1 MQGMEVLLAALKARL
16 PAVHLRTLEESRAL
30 LALRQ
35 AVQALSGQLVPRV
48 LWRWSS
54 ASGLHRLPFDEAQP
68 SQPIQEPCGLDEAL
82 AQFKRTGENVV
93 LALLDPWAELA
104 NPFFI
109 RALREALAHARGSGK
124 ALVLVGRDW
133 KVPAEL
139 QADLFITDL
148 PLPSRVELNE
158 FIQSLAVL
166 YREQLAGKVEID
178 EAALPELARACQ
190 GLTLDETRS
199 IVALSLVNFRALG
212 SDAIR
217 LAIREKRQI
226 VRRGGVLEYE
236 EPDRNMA
243 DVGGLEQLKTWVTKR
258 RKLFDERARGAGI
271 HPPKGLLLV
280 GVPGTGKTLA
290 ARAIAAAWNLPL
302 VRLDTGRLYG
312 SLVGESESNLRQAIR
327 TAEAIAPCVVLV
339 DEIEKAFGQGGGH
352 DGGTSQRVFGALL
365 TWLSDKRAECFVV
378 ATANEIGAL
387 PPELLRK
394 GRFDEIFAVDLPD
407 VAARA
412 EILRIHLERAGHRLK
427 QAELA
432 DLGGAC
438 AHYTGAELES
448 AIQSALIEAFHN
460 RERQVNATDVLKAIQ
475 ATVPLSRT
483 MAEKVDALREWCRSG
498 RALPAG
504 ASIEADEA
512 RRPLAVDV

>member
-1 MQGMEVLLAALKARL
+1 M
-16 PAVHLRTLEESRAL
+16 
-30 LALRQ
+30 
-35 AVQALSGQLVPRV
+35 GQ
-48 LWRWSS
+48 
-54 ASGLHRLPFDEAQP
+54 
-68 SQPIQEPCGLDEAL
+68 
-82 AQFKRTGENVV
+82 
-93 LALLDPWAELA
+93 
-104 NPFFI
+104 
-109 RALREALAHARGSGK
+109 
-124 ALVLVGRDW
+124 
-133 KVPAEL
+133 
-139 QADLFITDL
+139 
-148 PLPSRVELNE
+148 
-158 FIQSLAVL
+158 
-166 YREQLAGKVEID
+166 
-178 EAALPELARACQ
+178 
-190 GLTLDETRS
+190 
-199 IVALSLVNFRALG
+199 
-212 SDAIR
+212 
-217 LAIREKRQI
+217 
-226 VRRGGVLEYE
+226 
-236 EPDRNMA
+236 
-243 DVGGLEQLKTWVTKR
+243 
-258 RKLFDERARGAGI
+258 I

-460 RERQVNATDVLKAIQ
+460 RERQVNATDVLKAIRPPYRSLEPWPRRSMRYGNGVEAVALCRQ
-475 ATVPLSRT
+475 ARPSKPTRRAGRSRST
-483 MAEKVDALREWCRSG
+483 YEGTRYPTPRSPAPHG
-498 RALPAG
+498 RA
-504 ASIEADEA
+504 A
-512 RRPLAVDV
+512 RIPGGPHESHRNRKGQA